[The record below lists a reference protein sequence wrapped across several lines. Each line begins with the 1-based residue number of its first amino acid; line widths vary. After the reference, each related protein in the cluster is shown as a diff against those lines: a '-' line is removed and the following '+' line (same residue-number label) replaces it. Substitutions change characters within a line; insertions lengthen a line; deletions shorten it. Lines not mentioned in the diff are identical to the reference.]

1 MYDTENKKDKGGLG
15 TSLGKLILESLL
27 QAPLLWN
34 MNIEVVHVERAWYIF
49 SCEQHLAGREGVE
62 RSVGIPED
70 SEQEKEQK
78 YRTNY

>member
-1 MYDTENKKDKGGLG
+1 
-15 TSLGKLILESLL
+15 
-27 QAPLLWN
+27 

-49 SCEQHLAGREGVE
+49 SRQQHLAGREGVE

-78 YRTNY
+78 YRTTYYMYQAIGERISYTPSVECKVG